1 METEPSIKQVGIK
14 YGILTGLILTVYS
27 LILQVSG
34 EAANQAMGY
43 ISYALL
49 IGGMVLAHN
58 NYKETGDGFMTYGQG
73 LGIGTIISAVAGFIG
88 SAFSYIYIKFID
100 DSIIGTVIEQTREKL
115 EEDGMDDEIID
126 QALAMTEK
134 FLTPGWM
141 FFFGF
146 LGMLMFCFI
155 LILIVTAFT
164 KKNKNELQE

>member
-1 METEPSIKQVGIK
+1 METQPSITQVGLK
-14 YGILTGLILTVYS
+14 YGVLTGLILTVYS

-58 NYKETGDGFMTYGQG
+58 NYKETGDGFMTYSQG

-88 SAFSYIYIKFID
+88 GTFSYIYIKFID
-100 DSIIGTVIEQTREKL
+100 DSIIGTVVEQTREKL

-126 QALAMTEK
+126 QSLAMTEK

-141 FFFGF
+141 FVFSILGMLFFGF
-146 LGMLMFCFI
+146 I
-155 LILIVTAFT
+155 LCLIVTAFT
-164 KKNKNELQE
+164 KKKNPDLQE